1 MRTAIFVYEPTLI
14 TISTHESNV
23 ELCGMTA
30 ATVPLPM
37 GNNAQTIAPGIYKI
51 VASQDVQVTGDT
63 AAFDVI
69 VSNTKDNDPTPPPL
83 RATQSFGPLDTA
95 ALQTFLTVP
104 AAKVAVNP

>member
-14 TISTHESNV
+14 NIRTSESGV
-23 ELCGMTA
+23 ELCGMNA
-30 ATVPLPM
+30 VTVSLSVD
-37 GNNAQTIAPGIYKI
+37 NNALTIAPGIYKI
-51 VASQDVQVTGDT
+51 VASQDVEVTGDT
-63 AAFDVI
+63 SAFDLV

-104 AAKVAVNP
+104 EAKVLVAP